1 MGTTASVNVVAG
13 MEFVLLGSSLAAGV
27 EMIGEDKH
35 IFLHQ
40 DVTSPN
46 EGVSIDQMIAD
57 VRQMMG
63 LDSSAAVPGLSSDLI
78 NKQLAVVRDPNSTFN
93 LGSVRIVL
101 RTAYVDI
108 LIPKTGNKTVE
119 YAFRVDVNAEGLI
132 PASIELVNIK
142 RISLAVWNTTNEKI
156 KKQLSIS
163 NDSAL

>member
-13 MEFVLLGSSLAAGV
+13 MEFVLLGSSLVAGA
-27 EMIGEDKH
+27 EMIGDDKH

-46 EGVSIDQMIAD
+46 AGVTIDQMIAD
-57 VRQMMG
+57 VRQLMG
-63 LDSSAAVPGLSSDLI
+63 LDAGAAVPGLSSDQI
-78 NKQLAVVRDPNSTFN
+78 SKQLAVVKDPKSTFD
-93 LGSVRIVL
+93 LGSIRIVL

-108 LIPKTGNKTVE
+108 LIPKTGDKTVE
-119 YAFRVDVNAEGLI
+119 YAFRIDVNAEGLI
-132 PASIELVNIK
+132 PADIKLVNIK

-163 NDSAL
+163 TDSAS